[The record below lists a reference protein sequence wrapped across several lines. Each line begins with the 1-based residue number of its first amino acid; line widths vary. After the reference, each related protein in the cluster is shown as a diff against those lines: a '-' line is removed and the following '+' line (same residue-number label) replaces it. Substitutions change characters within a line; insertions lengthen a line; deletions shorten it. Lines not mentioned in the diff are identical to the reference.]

1 MNYNTQDR
9 IDAYIRGEMNASE
22 RVSFTKELSQN
33 MELRKDYEFTR
44 NVANTISDRE
54 RKKRQIREWNQNSH
68 KTVYLYSAI
77 TSIAAMLVIG
87 FFIFNQTTNE
97 KMIIQ
102 LEDDNVSVSSSV
114 KYYGYTE
121 IIQLIS
127 EEKYTIALSQ
137 IEKAEKNIFTTGIDT
152 AQINIIH
159 PSTDNIY
166 ELKWLKVQALLGLNK
181 EEDAQTILK
190 EILNSNSKYRENAD
204 SLWRSLQRKDSCK

>member
-87 FFIFNQTTNE
+87 FFIFNQTTNSKTSTE
-97 KMIIQ
+97 SDQAIS
-102 LEDDNVSVSSSV
+102 SVSDNGQSV
-114 KYYGYTE
+114 SFSNEIKNYLATTE
-121 IIQLIS
+121 DNELFAGFS
-127 EEKYTIALSQ
+127 KLLARYRR
-137 IEKAEKNIFTTGIDT
+137 
-152 AQINIIH
+152 INVV
-159 PSTDNIY
+159 S
-166 ELKWLKVQALLGLNK
+166 
-181 EEDAQTILK
+181 
-190 EILNSNSKYRENAD
+190 
-204 SLWRSLQRKDSCK
+204 